1 MKKEQYFK
9 RLEHLNNSKKI
20 KMDKTKKNIQIFIKM
35 KDINSFLKKNKKPES
50 EIELTT
56 NQIKHSFSQDF
67 ISLNNLSNVYNTLSK
82 NSYIKD
88 TYNSYENKILS
99 PSRNKE
105 NLENNQLTLPSIDN
119 RKNNNFNSKVN
130 LLTDSESARYKQ
142 NKPYLADSLVKSME
156 MNKKQ
161 NANNKYA
168 YINYDD
174 LYRLTRLSPSIVK
187 EKYIVFNSQSN
198 NTKEGLNTLP
208 FNLKNSNKI
217 LKPMK
222 LKKNNIKKL
231 QILNEDNRIDY
242 INFVSPKIN
251 HESNKNNLDYFIK
264 DQYNQL
270 NVLLKSLQK
279 TTKEILDNKNE
290 NN

>member
-1 MKKEQYFK
+1 
-9 RLEHLNNSKKI
+9 
-20 KMDKTKKNIQIFIKM
+20 M
-35 KDINSFLKKNKKPES
+35 KDINSFLNTNKKPEN
-50 EIELTT
+50 EIELTA

-67 ISLNNLSNVYNTLSK
+67 ISLNNLSNVYNTLSR

-88 TYNSYENKILS
+88 THNSNENKILS
-99 PSRNKE
+99 QSRNKE
-105 NLENNQLTLPSIDN
+105 NMEDKENNQLTLPSIDN

-142 NKPYLADSLVKSME
+142 NKPYLADSLVKNME
-156 MNKKQ
+156 MNKNQ
-161 NANNKYA
+161 NVNNSNG
-168 YINYDD
+168 YISYDD

-198 NTKEGLNTLP
+198 NTKEGINTIP
-208 FNLKNSNKI
+208 YNLKNNSRI

-222 LKKNNIKKL
+222 LKKNNLKKL

-251 HESNKNNLDYFIK
+251 YESNKNNLDYFIK
-264 DQYNQL
+264 DQYKQL
-270 NVLLKSLQK
+270 NALLKSLQK